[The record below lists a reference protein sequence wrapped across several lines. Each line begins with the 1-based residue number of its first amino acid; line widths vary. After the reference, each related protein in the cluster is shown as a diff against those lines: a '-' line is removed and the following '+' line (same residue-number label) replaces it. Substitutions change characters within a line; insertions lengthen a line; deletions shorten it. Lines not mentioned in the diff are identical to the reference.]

1 LQTHLNG
8 AVRCAIE
15 IDLFKKVP
23 VEGATITAKELE
35 ANSGAERIVI
45 SKFRDLRLVTYLL
58 LTPLVRLM
66 RALTA
71 HGIFVEVNTEKYKH
85 NPLSMAYT
93 AVHVRDL
100 VKYMHVSQFLTADFS
115 N

>member
-8 AVRCAIE
+8 AIRCAIE
-15 IDLFKKVP
+15 INLFNKVP

-35 ANSGAERIVI
+35 ANSGAERILI
-45 SKFRDLRLVTYLL
+45 SKFRNLRLYRVLAHGH
-58 LTPLVRLM
+58 LVRLM

-71 HGIFVEVNTEKYKH
+71 HGIFVEVDTETYKH

-93 AVHVRDL
+93 AVPVLDL
-100 VKYMHVSQFLTADFS
+100 VKHIHVSQFF
-115 N
+115 